1 VTAWAWG
8 QDVPAPEKLLLL
20 ALAEQA
26 NIAGAT
32 TTRGVSQADLAG
44 MVGATDRTVRS
55 NLKRLEDRGV
65 IKRWATFDE
74 AGNRSA
80 DIITLAIDGLPDAPP
95 EDASAGRSFPATT
108 TTNSSKGGV
117 VEGEGSGER
126 EGALPLLDG
135 VPDELAADGA
145 ELLRTKVKVG
155 SRRVTPEEMAK
166 ALMALAEWNRQ
177 AGQAIGIGS
186 VLKPIVGRIRERPS
200 MDAAKHVR
208 LVQSAW
214 RLRWW
219 ERRGKGQRAKPQVI
233 WGNAQ
238 VFEQVVQDAVDE
250 ARRANGSSPATALD
264 ADVEAEGGREPRAEE
279 VAEFVKALRAKTP
292 EDIFA
297 LWLEDLGVRWIYE
310 KTLVIDTTREKR
322 GWIEER
328 FKRLVRGAA
337 EDAFG
342 MVVEELIVKERS
354 S

>member
-1 VTAWAWG
+1 
-8 QDVPAPEKLLLL
+8 
-20 ALAEQA
+20 
-26 NIAGAT
+26 
-32 TTRGVSQADLAG
+32 
-44 MVGATDRTVRS
+44 
-55 NLKRLEDRGV
+55 
-65 IKRWATFDE
+65 
-74 AGNRSA
+74 
-80 DIITLAIDGLPDAPP
+80 
-95 EDASAGRSFPATT
+95 
-108 TTNSSKGGV
+108 
-117 VEGEGSGER
+117 
-126 EGALPLLDG
+126 
-135 VPDELAADGA
+135 LAADGA